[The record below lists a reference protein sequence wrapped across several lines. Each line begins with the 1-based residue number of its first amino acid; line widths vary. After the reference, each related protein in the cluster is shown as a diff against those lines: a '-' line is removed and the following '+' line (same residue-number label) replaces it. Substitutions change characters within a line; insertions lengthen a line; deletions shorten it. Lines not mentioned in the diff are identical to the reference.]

1 MREGVS
7 LRLSKKVST
16 LEASV
21 DTLDVELES
30 DYEDTDEDY
39 QP

>member
-1 MREGVS
+1 
-7 LRLSKKVST
+7 LKKVST

-21 DTLDVELES
+21 DGLDIEPES
-30 DYEDTDEDY
+30 EEQDMDEDY

>member
-7 LRLSKKVST
+7 LRLLKKVSA

-21 DTLDVELES
+21 DGLDVELES
-30 DYEDTDEDY
+30 DEPDTDEDY